1 MVNNT
6 LIKKNSPYSVIAI
19 ISLITIVIS
28 VWLYTAHYFERNII
42 QTHTWLVKGGYLTTG
57 NLHINK
63 YMLTANI
70 DKPIIK
76 TSVDGVDVNY
86 IMGDRLHLNYH
97 VLTKTLTLQP
107 EGDELIITDAK
118 NNKNPLVTLS
128 KKNKKNHNKYSL
140 RFAKFIPTFEIND
153 LDPASI
159 LASAIKNIKSIR
171 ASSKN
176 SEAQISGMGTAS
188 AAAFK
193 FTVKPY
199 IKSKKKNEI
208 TLHIH
213 DRYTLNEFHY
223 VTDKDAP
230 QPLNTMP
237 FPKTTSGHS
246 HMLIHL
252 GDKSAVM
259 TRQIVNEFMT
269 NLNWQ
274 KLSEALE
281 IESKSQGKQTFE
293 GLARSSLSNMVYS
306 GSKKT
311 VNLHIDFND
320 IYSTEWKQEYL
331 PLLELLS
338 SLLNGEKEMS
348 IPESDLLSVLPMI
361 ENHNPIK
368 KTIDLDATFND
379 THIKT
384 KLMFGYTTAAHG
396 AQLSIELPFKKST
409 LWNMIKQLETFT
421 DQEFDTYIDGSITAA
436 LILKNSKAIL
446 DDIESIFTRCKKVFS
461 ASNLF
466 KDVKTNREF
475 AETALTAF
483 GEKVNNNDFKIQ
495 VSYDT
500 RSKKFNYD
508 TARNA
513 GDIMSALLPMIF
525 STGQHEHHGHNHAH

>member
-1 MVNNT
+1 MVNNA
-6 LIKKNSPYSVIAI
+6 LLKKNSPYSVITI
-19 ISLITIVIS
+19 ISLITIVTS

-42 QTHTWLVKGGYLTTG
+42 QTHNWLEKAGYLTTG
-57 NLHINK
+57 KLHINK
-63 YMLTANI
+63 YLLTANI
-70 DKPIIK
+70 DKPIVK
-76 TSVDGVDVNY
+76 TSIDGVEVNY
-86 IMGDRLHLNYH
+86 IIGERLHLNYH
-97 VLTKTLTLQP
+97 ILTKTLTLQP

-118 NNKNPLVTLS
+118 NNKQPLLTLS

-140 RFAKFIPTFEIND
+140 RFAKFIPRFETTN

-171 ASSKN
+171 ASSKK
-176 SEAQISGMGTAS
+176 SEVQISGMGTAS
-188 AAAFK
+188 AASFK

-199 IKSKKKNEI
+199 IKSKKANET

-213 DRYTLNEFHY
+213 DRYVLNEFNY
-223 VTDKDAP
+223 VADKNAP
-230 QPLNTMP
+230 QNLNTMP

-252 GDKSAVM
+252 GDKSAAM
-259 TRQIVNEFMT
+259 THKIINEFMT
-269 NLNWQ
+269 KLDWK
-274 KLSEALE
+274 KLSESLE

-293 GLARSSLSNMVYS
+293 GLTRSSLSTMLYS
-306 GSKKT
+306 GSKKS

-320 IYSTEWKQEYL
+320 IYSVEWKQEYL

-338 SLLNGEKEMS
+338 SLLNGEKGES
-348 IPESDLLSVLPMI
+348 IPEKDLLSVLPMI

-368 KTIDLDATFND
+368 KTIDLNATFND

-396 AQLSIELPFKKST
+396 AQLSLELPFKKNT
-409 LWNMIKQLETFT
+409 LWDMIKQLETFT
-421 DQEFDTYIDGSITAA
+421 DQELGTYVDGSIIAT
-436 LILKNSKAIL
+436 LVLKNSKAIL
-446 DDIESIFTRCKKVFS
+446 DDIESIFTRCQKVFS
-461 ASNLF
+461 ESHLF
-466 KDVKTNREF
+466 NDVKTNREF

-483 GEKVNNNDFKIQ
+483 GEKVNDNEFKIQ
-495 VSYDT
+495 MSYDT

-508 TARNA
+508 SARNA

-525 STGQHEHHGHNHAH
+525 STGQHTHHGHSHAH